1 MNEIYMKCLSPTSLD
16 RRQTG
21 ADGQRDGQR
30 DRHAVGSGV
39 NVSVDDGVAGGNMQ
53 IICAFCVQLPH

>member
-1 MNEIYMKCLSPTSLD
+1 MLKPHLI
-16 RRQTG
+16 RQATDWG
-21 ADGQRDGQR
+21 GRTDG
-30 DRHAVGSGV
+30 HAVGSGV

>member
-21 ADGQRDGQR
+21 VDGQTD
-30 DRHAVGSGV
+30 HAMGSGV

-53 IICAFCVQLPH
+53 IICALCVQLPH